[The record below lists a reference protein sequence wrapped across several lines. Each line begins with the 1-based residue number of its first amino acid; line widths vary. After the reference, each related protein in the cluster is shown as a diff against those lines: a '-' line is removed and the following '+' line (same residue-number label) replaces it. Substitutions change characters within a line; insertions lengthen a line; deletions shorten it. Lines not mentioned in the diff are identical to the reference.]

1 MFQRFQLHFVR
12 LRPLHGADRFPL
24 QIAVHHK
31 DHRLV
36 VGKIADDCRDGF
48 QPCKVCGVKPPV
60 TGYHFISALRVGTDD
75 GGVENPHLHDAVYR
89 LLHQLIVQHLEW
101 VVSEWVDL
109 RHRYLLYLF
118 PGFLFWHCYHLL
130 EMTKA
135 AGIAYGLDESLR
147 HIVAD
152 ETSVVVPDGQRGVI
166 QGG

>member
-1 MFQRFQLHFVR
+1 M
-12 LRPLHGADRFPL
+12 
-24 QIAVHHK
+24 
-31 DHRLV
+31 
-36 VGKIADDCRDGF
+36 
-48 QPCKVCGVKPPV
+48 
-60 TGYHFISALRVGTDD
+60 
-75 GGVENPHLHDAVYR
+75 
-89 LLHQLIVQHLEW
+89 
-101 VVSEWVDL
+101 VSEWVDL